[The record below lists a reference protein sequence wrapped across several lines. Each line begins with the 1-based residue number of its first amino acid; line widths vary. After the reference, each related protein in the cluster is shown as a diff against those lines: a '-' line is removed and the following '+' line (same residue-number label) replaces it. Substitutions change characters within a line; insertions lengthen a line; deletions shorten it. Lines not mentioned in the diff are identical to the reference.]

1 MEAKGG
7 GDDNFGQVF
16 SGLNADRQKEVLE
29 TAKTLLKVQRT
40 SKVLIDN
47 EEDVKAFPVKE
58 KQLD

>member
-16 SGLNADRQKEVLE
+16 SGLNTDRQKEVLE

-47 EEDVKAFPVKE
+47 EEDIKAFSVKE